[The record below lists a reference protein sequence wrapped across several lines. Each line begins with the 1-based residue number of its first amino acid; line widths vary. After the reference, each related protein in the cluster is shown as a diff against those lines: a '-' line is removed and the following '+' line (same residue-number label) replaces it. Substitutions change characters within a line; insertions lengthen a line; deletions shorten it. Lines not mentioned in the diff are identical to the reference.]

1 MPNEERKFHWKAAL
15 WATALILAIP
25 IALSFLVPVL
35 YGVYVGFQSQGNT
48 ALVNERIRELTKSLG
63 FSVFFLISVTVI
75 AFWRGY
81 ALAKK
86 VSERVRLHIAVAV
99 GLALLVFF
107 PLSLL
112 IGSGNVVASLQQFV
126 IQAMVVL
133 GGAYLGAYLACRK
146 ATGS

>member
-1 MPNEERKFHWKAAL
+1 MPSEERKFHWIAAF

-75 AFWRGY
+75 TFWRGY
-81 ALAKK
+81 ALTKK

-126 IQAMVVL
+126 IQSMVVL
-133 GGAYLGAYLACRK
+133 GGAYLGMYIAGRK
-146 ATGS
+146 ATNS